1 MGLAINSMKRLI
13 LTGAIALALT
23 ACSANPN
30 NPIAPTNPAVI
41 QNNVL
46 QFAVGTARLPNGTLG
61 LNVVTTYRQPT
72 GGFAPGDSG
81 ALVDTPTLTLPAAV
95 AGPAGTATGYDAL
108 STALTGPAPGEI
120 GTTSIGGSSQAT
132 GTTTVTTFGQSGGAF
147 GLGLEPFN
155 AYGPA
160 NAPSVTQIGTPF
172 QVAPYPVPLYDTVA
186 NDPNQ
191 FVPWGGPPAFVLPS
205 SNGDSVVGNS
215 NYPAGT
221 AGISEGLDVFA
232 SIAPVVGQP
241 YSMSVSVP
249 ANTGTTSAPPKSFTI
264 PGPTLPTVS
273 AATAPSYSVTT
284 NTFSGFALPTASNGA
299 PVEAYVEVVDYGPS
313 PTTKPQPASCNGSS
327 AAKPVYYTL
336 WTNSGALPALPASQ
350 GPGGSSTLCS
360 AAQNTTADGAA
371 TPGDD
376 IVIQEIAFD
385 YPAYEMSYTGVS
397 GTGSAGVPNPPY
409 VGKGGS
415 DDLSISPATCTFD
428 SGGGVM
434 ASCSA
439 SLPLS
444 VGRSPFAMAPRPIG
458 HR

>member
-13 LTGAIALALT
+13 LTGAIAIALT

-30 NPIAPTNPAVI
+30 SPIAPTNPAVI

-46 QFAVGTARLPNGTLG
+46 QFAVGTARLPNGTFG
-61 LNVVTTYRQPT
+61 LNVVTTFRQPT

-95 AGPAGTATGYDAL
+95 AGTAGVASSYDAL
-108 STALTGPAPGEI
+108 STALTGPATGEI
-120 GTTSIGGSSQAT
+120 GTTSIGGSSQAA

-160 NAPSVTQIGTPF
+160 NAPSVTKIGTPF

-191 FVPWGGPPAFVLPS
+191 FVPWGGPPAFVLPNS
-205 SNGDSVVGNS
+205 SGNSVVGNS
-215 NYPAGT
+215 NYPTGT

-232 SIAPVVGQP
+232 SIAPVANGS
-241 YSMSVSVP
+241 YGLSVSVP
-249 ANTGTTSAPPKSFTI
+249 ANTGATSVAAPPF
-264 PGPTLPTVS
+264 TLP
-273 AATAPSYSVTT
+273 AAPTQVGVATPPSYSVTT
-284 NTFSGFALPTASNGA
+284 NTFGAFALPTNAI
-299 PVEAYVEVVDYGPS
+299 EAYVEVVDYGPN
-313 PTTKPQPASCNGSS
+313 PTASTQPASCNGSS
-327 AAKPVYYTL
+327 KASPVYYTL
-336 WTNSGALPALPASQ
+336 WTNSGTLPTLPAAQ
-350 GPGGSSTLCS
+350 GPNGSPTLCS
-360 AAQNTTADGAA
+360 AAQNTAADGAA

-376 IVIQEIAFD
+376 IVIQQISFD
-385 YPAYEMSYTGVS
+385 YPAYEMSYTGVN
-397 GTGSAGVPNPPY
+397 GTGSAGIPNPPY
-409 VGKGGS
+409 LGANKS
-415 DDLSISPATCTFD
+415 DDLAISPASCTYD

-444 VGRSPFAMAPRPIG
+444 VGRSPFAFAPRPPTIG
-458 HR
+458 NR

>member
-13 LTGAIALALT
+13 LTGAIAIALT

-30 NPIAPTNPAVI
+30 SPIAPTNPAVI

-46 QFAVGTARLPNGTLG
+46 QFAVGTARLPNGTIG

-95 AGPAGTATGYDAL
+95 AGPAGSVTGYDAL
-108 STALTGPAPGEI
+108 STVLTGPATGEI
-120 GTTSIGGSSQAT
+120 GTTSIGGSSQAA

-147 GLGLEPFN
+147 GLGIEPFN
-155 AYGPA
+155 AYGPG
-160 NAPSVTQIGTPF
+160 NAPSATQIGTPF
-172 QVAPYPVPLYDTVA
+172 QVAPYPVPLYDATA

-215 NYPAGT
+215 NYPTGT

-232 SIAPVVGQP
+232 SVAPVAGGT
-241 YSMSVSVP
+241 YGLSVSVP
-249 ANTGTTSAPPKSFTI
+249 ANTGTQTSQQSFSL
-264 PGPTLPTVS
+264 PAALPTVG
-273 AATAPSYSVTT
+273 AAVAPSYSVTT
-284 NTFSGFALPTASNGA
+284 NTFSGFALPSNA
-299 PVEAYVEVVDYGPS
+299 TEAYVEVIDYGPS
-313 PTTKPQPASCNGSS
+313 PTAKTQPASCNGS
-327 AAKPVYYTL
+327 AATKPVYYTL
-336 WTNSGALPALPASQ
+336 WANSAALPTLPTAQ
-350 GPGGSSTLCS
+350 GPGGTPTLCS
-360 AAQNTTADGAA
+360 AAQNTAADGAA

-376 IVIQEIAFD
+376 IVIQVIGFD

-397 GTGSAGVPNPPY
+397 GTGSAGIPSPPY
-409 VGKGGS
+409 VGANKS
-415 DDLSISPATCTFD
+415 DDLSISPANCTYD
-428 SGGGVM
+428 SGGGAM
-434 ASCSA
+434 ASCTA

-444 VGRSPFAMAPRPIG
+444 VGRSPLAMAPQPVLG